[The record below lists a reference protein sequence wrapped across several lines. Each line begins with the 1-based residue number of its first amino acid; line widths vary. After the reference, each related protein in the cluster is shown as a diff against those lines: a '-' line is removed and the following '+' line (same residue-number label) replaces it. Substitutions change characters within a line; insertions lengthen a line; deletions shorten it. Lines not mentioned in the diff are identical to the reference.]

1 MDVLIAG
8 GHGQIARR
16 LIRILAA
23 AGHTPRG
30 LIRNPDHAADIEAD
44 GGVPVVC
51 DLEREDPAPHL
62 AGADAIVF
70 AAGAGPGSG
79 AERKQTVDLGA
90 AVALIEA
97 AEAHGVRRYVIVS
110 SIGAHDPAAG
120 PDAMRPYLEA
130 KAEADARLAASDLD
144 WTIVRPGSLNERAGQ
159 RPRRRVDDAR
169 AAGAGATRRRRARAR
184 RGARRAGDDRRHVRG
199 LRRRDAGAR
208 SRARTRESA
217 GGKGRQPDMKRIVER
232 HLAKL
237 RKAQQEP
244 AEQDALR
251 AQLVARLYPTARAEI
266 RPVRHERIPR
276 QAPDWYFEAE
286 LRRSGLWE
294 MMERCYPSSQAQSQ

>member
-110 SIGAHDPAAG
+110 SIGAHDPAGG
-120 PDAMRPYLEA
+120 PAAMRPYLEA
-130 KAEADARLAASDLD
+130 KAEADARLAASGLD
-144 WTIVRPGSLNERAGQ
+144 WTIVRPGSLTNEPGSG
-159 RPRRRVDDAR
+159 RVEVSTTL
-169 AAGAGATRRRRARAR
+169 GR
-184 RGARRAGDDRRHVRG
+184 RGPVPRDDVALVLAEVLDAPATIGVTFEVFAGETPAREAVRG
-199 LRRRDAGAR
+199 LGN
-208 SRARTRESA
+208 
-217 GGKGRQPDMKRIVER
+217 Q
-232 HLAKL
+232 
-237 RKAQQEP
+237 P
-244 AEQDALR
+244 AEKDVNR
-251 AQLVARLYPTARAEI
+251 T
-266 RPVRHERIPR
+266 
-276 QAPDWYFEAE
+276 
-286 LRRSGLWE
+286 
-294 MMERCYPSSQAQSQ
+294 